1 MKYLSFKILILCIFL
16 PPVCYIFTI
25 QSVESRLSNRYS
37 NEVEDIYIG
46 DTRPLFDGSVRLK
59 DAINRNIDVYL
70 QGKSA
75 ISWGV
80 KLKIAVTTKQGTILH
95 PDIFN
100 NKVPTLLPSDP
111 TQIAAENYDIMNE
124 GLLVNIDLKLEHN
137 KPLSNA
143 ILALYVCLSVLI
155 SYFYYRMGVNKAM
168 KEDLEKITEISRL
181 REIEKGHTDNI
192 DALVKDR
199 QKISF
204 EINEMKKKLENEK
217 IKTSRI
223 EDETINEMVEL
234 EENVIKNIALQEE
247 KQKEIDALKEAIKL
261 LEGGKRKAGKQKR
274 RDFDSSQKR
283 FKTLYK
289 NISIN
294 ERAIH
299 GFIDLPE
306 DFKIKAEE
314 IIHKLNDGPG
324 QVSIKR
330 KVFGKHDRR
339 AILETI
345 FAYKGRM
352 YFCKTKDKRVEILA
366 IGTKNTQDKDL
377 EYLERLQIKKR

>member
-1 MKYLSFKILILCIFL
+1 
-16 PPVCYIFTI
+16 
-25 QSVESRLSNRYS
+25 
-37 NEVEDIYIG
+37 
-46 DTRPLFDGSVRLK
+46 LFDGSIRLK
-59 DAINRNIDVYL
+59 DAINRNIDAYL

-155 SYFYYRMGVNKAM
+155 SYFYYRMGVNKAR
-168 KEDLEKITEISRL
+168 KEDLEKITEISQL
-181 REIEKGHTDNI
+181 QEIEKGHADNI

-217 IKTSRI
+217 LKTSRI
-223 EDETINEMVEL
+223 EDETINEMVKL
-234 EENVIKNIALQEE
+234 EEDVTKNIALHEE
-247 KQKEIDALKEAIKL
+247 KQKEIDA
-261 LEGGKRKAGKQKR
+261 
-274 RDFDSSQKR
+274 
-283 FKTLYK
+283 
-289 NISIN
+289 
-294 ERAIH
+294 
-299 GFIDLPE
+299 
-306 DFKIKAEE
+306 
-314 IIHKLNDGPG
+314 
-324 QVSIKR
+324 
-330 KVFGKHDRR
+330 
-339 AILETI
+339 
-345 FAYKGRM
+345 
-352 YFCKTKDKRVEILA
+352 
-366 IGTKNTQDKDL
+366 
-377 EYLERLQIKKR
+377 